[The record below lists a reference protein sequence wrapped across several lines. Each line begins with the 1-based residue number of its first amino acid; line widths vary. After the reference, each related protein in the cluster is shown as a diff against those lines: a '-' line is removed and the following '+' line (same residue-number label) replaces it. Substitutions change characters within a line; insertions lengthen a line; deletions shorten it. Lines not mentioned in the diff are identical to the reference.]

1 MNTFERCLIVVAA
14 AGVLAAP
21 VCAQSSE
28 RQANFTGGGGRDEG
42 KCTIE
47 VFVDGAA
54 DVEIR
59 GDRGFLRT
67 LNGQTAQWRRFVC
80 SGPMPASP
88 GDFRFIG
95 IDGRGRQELI
105 QDPRSSRGAAVVR
118 IQDTQGGG
126 EGYTFDLVW
135 RGAGL
140 APGPTGPP
148 MGGGDR
154 GFPPND
160 ARRDEPGARDR
171 EFSPY
176 DARRDEPG
184 DRDRGFSPNNA
195 GRYDPTL
202 ECRRTIEQR
211 IRRDGYRNV
220 QFDQLNLDNRRR
232 DRIFGAAR
240 AQRGNNGRTYDFT
253 VGCLVNP
260 DNGSVRSVQVNRR

>member
-1 MNTFERCLIVVAA
+1 MNTFERCLTVVAA
-14 AGVLAAP
+14 ATALVAP

-95 IDGRGRQELI
+95 IDGRGSQELI
-105 QDPRSSRGAAVVR
+105 QDPRNSRGAAVVR

-135 RGAGL
+135 RGAGF

-160 ARRDEPGARDR
+160 ARRDG
-171 EFSPY
+171 
-176 DARRDEPG
+176 PG
-184 DRDRGFSPNNA
+184 DRDRGFSPNNG
-195 GRYDPTL
+195 GRYDPAL
-202 ECRRTIEQR
+202 ECRRTIERR

-220 QFDQLNLDNRRR
+220 QFDQLNLDIRRR
-232 DRIFGAAR
+232 GRVFGAAR
-240 AQRGNNGRTYDFT
+240 AQRGNNGRTYEFN